1 MDFFYEYLEKLRESG
16 IVNMFQ
22 AASYLWMGK
31 ARIENEQRYRETND
45 AFDELLDMADE
56 SQRRMVNGVINY
68 LNGNNKEVSVEN
80 INRFL
85 NRLDGDI
92 ISFWMRHDRDM
103 FR

>member
-1 MDFFYEYLEKLRESG
+1 
-16 IVNMFQ
+16 
-22 AASYLWMGK
+22 MGK
-31 ARIENEQRYRETND
+31 TRIENEQRYRETND
-45 AFDELLDMADE
+45 AFDELLDMSDE

-68 LNGNNKEVSVEN
+68 LENNNKEVSVEN